1 MAKRDTITK
10 HIKAFLKDKGILE
23 NVDSTLIEEIAY
35 TKELC
40 EMAKLDIDER
50 GYLIN
55 IRGEDK
61 EPYYQPNPSIGIY
74 SNGMKSITAMSTKL
88 GITVLDRTKLGLQSQ
103 EEDDDLDKI
112 ID

>member
-1 MAKRDTITK
+1 MEKKAALIRQ
-10 HIKAFLKDKGILE
+10 IKSFLKDKGILE
-23 NVDSTLIEEIAY
+23 KVDNTLIEELAFN
-35 TKELC
+35 KELC

-55 IRGEDK
+55 IRSDGK

-74 SNGMKSITAMSTKL
+74 GNALKSITAISTKL

-103 EEDDDLDKI
+103 EEDDDLSKI
-112 ID
+112 IG